1 MTSASDQT
9 ARIRALNDQL
19 RQTGTGGRIVMTR
32 GVAALDATKQTAA
45 FAALCSFDAFTP
57 DNDPYGEHDCACFNA
72 AGHRFIF
79 KIDTYDLDMD
89 GLSSDPADATVTA
102 RVMTVMLAEEY

>member
-1 MTSASDQT
+1 MTSSSDQT

-32 GVAALDATKQTAA
+32 GVAALDTSTQAA
-45 FAALCSFDAFTP
+45 VFAGLRRFDTFTS
-57 DNDPYGEHDCACFNA
+57 DNDPYGEHDYASFDV

-79 KIDTYDLDMD
+79 KIDYYDLEMD

-102 RVMTVMLAEEY
+102 RVMTVMLAGEY

>member
-32 GVAALDATKQTAA
+32 AVAALDARTQATL
-45 FAALCSFDAFTP
+45 FAALRSFDAFTR
-57 DNDPYGEHDCACFNA
+57 DNDPYGEHDCASFDA
-72 AGHRFIF
+72 EGHSFIF
-79 KIDTYDLDMD
+79 KFDYYDLEMD
-89 GLSSDPADATVTA
+89 GLSSDPADATVTE